1 MSVNPENAKFF
12 NSKSIQEVPIGFI
25 LGVPLLSGEPDEVY
39 VPNSYTAFLMF
50 MTPEKCRTNCF

>member
-12 NSKSIQEVPIGFI
+12 SSKLIQGVPIGFI
-25 LGVPLLSGEPDEVY
+25 SGVPLFSGEPDEVY
-39 VPNSYTAFLMF
+39 VPNCYTASLMF